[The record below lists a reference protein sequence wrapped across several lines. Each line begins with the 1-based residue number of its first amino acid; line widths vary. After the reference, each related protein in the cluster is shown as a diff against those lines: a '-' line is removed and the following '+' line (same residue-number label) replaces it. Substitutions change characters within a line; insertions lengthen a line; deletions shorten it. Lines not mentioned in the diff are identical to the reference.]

1 MKLFSKFIRVN
12 LKHMVNGSII
22 TEEFCI
28 CDIKAHMFNQY
39 PYNKENRNSRLLQ
52 KYGDNHFESKDVKR

>member
-1 MKLFSKFIRVN
+1 
-12 LKHMVNGSII
+12 MVNGSII

-28 CDIKAHMFNQY
+28 CDIKAHTFNQY

-52 KYGDNHFESKDVKR
+52 KYEDNYFESKDIKKVE